1 MTTKRPS
8 LKDRMIEK
16 LHTGTA
22 RFRGGSNE
30 DLTTGAESES
40 KRSSGTTTWY
50 THPQPEVTSG
60 EGQIEVTEV
69 SGAVKNGNKPKKV
82 PPEGTVEYK
91 VCGSDTLASIA
102 AHFDTT
108 PTELQ
113 KLNRMSTRNVFAGQ
127 TLYVPAS
134 LMKLKTEESLENS
147 QSHVC
152 SPMKDVPRMDV
163 PLIKMAD
170 KPPSRVPGHVERIP
184 TPISSPTEEKTE
196 FHVPHKLSEEE
207 ARELDQEC
215 YERFIKVHAKHITD
229 GQAYL
234 TANSD
239 DKKGVVSGVLLVTPN
254 AVMFDPNV
262 SDPLVLEHGAERY
275 GVIAPMDM
283 VVSAAM
289 YHDIAAMKVKGQ
301 RDGSKKPEV
310 YHDRSCPLF
319 KSWCEGHPSFEVAR
333 AASYAG
339 NNEAE
344 LVPTDITCTTSVI
357 TPSPQSDTASSCSC
371 STSQGGVSATNSP
384 VKGDNG
390 QFKVPS
396 IGQVTDREQ
405 NSHIGE
411 LEMTSANEFG
421 EFVSSE
427 SDLPDFEKVHDSFTA
442 NETST
447 KVSSNSYEIPCNSKN
462 ENDLIALD
470 TEPESRPVFFSGNES
485 DKIQDSS
492 PNLGSSPKE
501 MRIGNIVYL
510 PVSESSKGP
519 VSAEDIESAK
529 VVLSKLSVEEFEQQ
543 KSQSQSTPVD
553 IPVVQQPTR
562 SESRS
567 ASFGSFNVAPHLN
580 AFVNYATGL
589 FKSGSDIRDV
599 GEVIPDTELCKE
611 SKGKTDILDI
621 KGKSDMIKQ
630 RLRSLGSSPKEK
642 SDPSGVDLEVAV
654 ENAVKLAD
662 KPELFQS
669 FDKLIPRPAV
679 AAEDPPLYLCLHL
692 GKPVNKLV
700 SETAPI
706 QAYNKK
712 KKKPEYWFSIPREKV
727 DQLYAFF
734 VQWKPEL
741 YGDEEEI
748 SAERRGFV
756 VLDGEERED
765 PEEMEVFEEYFNS
778 GITALQKDWE
788 IISAEEA
795 CRRKSVEFEETQM
808 LPELH
813 GQSTIIQDYHLE
825 MLNQHMPPR
834 TIGYPWTLVY
844 STEQHGFSLKTLYRD
859 MHGVDSPVM
868 LLVKDTDDFIFGA
881 LTSCELKPSDHF
893 YGTGESFLFTFY
905 PEFKVFRWTGD
916 NNFFIKGNQESLS
929 IGAGQGLFG
938 LWFDEG
944 LYHGQTHRCDTYDN
958 DILTSSEDFIVKVLE
973 AWIFTQD

>member
-384 VKGDNG
+384 VK
-390 QFKVPS
+390 
-396 IGQVTDREQ
+396 E
-405 NSHIGE
+405 
-411 LEMTSANEFG
+411 
-421 EFVSSE
+421 
-427 SDLPDFEKVHDSFTA
+427 
-442 NETST
+442 
-447 KVSSNSYEIPCNSKN
+447 
-462 ENDLIALD
+462 
-470 TEPESRPVFFSGNES
+470 
-485 DKIQDSS
+485 
-492 PNLGSSPKE
+492 
-501 MRIGNIVYL
+501 
-510 PVSESSKGP
+510 
-519 VSAEDIESAK
+519 
-529 VVLSKLSVEEFEQQ
+529 
-543 KSQSQSTPVD
+543 
-553 IPVVQQPTR
+553 
-562 SESRS
+562 
-567 ASFGSFNVAPHLN
+567 
-580 AFVNYATGL
+580 
-589 FKSGSDIRDV
+589 
-599 GEVIPDTELCKE
+599 
-611 SKGKTDILDI
+611 
-621 KGKSDMIKQ
+621 
-630 RLRSLGSSPKEK
+630 
-642 SDPSGVDLEVAV
+642 
-654 ENAVKLAD
+654 
-662 KPELFQS
+662 
-669 FDKLIPRPAV
+669 LIPRPAV